1 MTFEEIYTS
10 IKKQE
15 YAPIYFLMGE
25 ESFYIDKITDYILE
39 NALPEAER
47 DFNQTVFYGKDA
59 DMANIIDTAR
69 RFPMM
74 ATRQLVVV
82 KEAQQL
88 KNIELLDSYIKNP
101 LKSTILVI
109 NYKYKSL
116 DKRKAFTK
124 NVAQYGILFE
134 SKKIYENQLPDWI
147 SKYTSSLKLKIDT
160 KASILLSEFLGNDL
174 SKISNELDKLSINIP
189 QGNTITADDIEK
201 NIGISKDFNNFELQN
216 ALGKKDVLKANQI
229 INYFSTNEK
238 NNPIYVTIALLHS
251 YFSKILKFHFL
262 KNKTN
267 DKLVASALGV
277 NPFFVKD
284 YKSAARLYNPKK
296 LVTIINLLRQYDL
309 KSKGIGNVSSKNG
322 DLLKELIFKT
332 LH

>member
-1 MTFEEIYTS
+1 MKFEEIYNS

-25 ESFYIDKITDYILE
+25 ESFYIDKITDYILA

-59 DMANIIDTAR
+59 DIANVIDTAR

-82 KEAQQL
+82 KEAQLL

-124 NVAQYGILFE
+124 NVAQFGILFE

-147 SKYTSSLKLKIDT
+147 SKYAGSLKLKIDT

-189 QGNTITADDIEK
+189 QGNTITADEIEK

-216 ALGKKDVLKANQI
+216 ALGKKDVVKANQI

-238 NNPIYVTIALLHS
+238 SNPIFITIALLHS

-267 DKLVASALGV
+267 DKLIASALGV

-296 LVTIINLLRQYDL
+296 VVSIIKLLREYDL

>member
-1 MTFEEIYTS
+1 MTFEEIYRN

-15 YAPIYFLMGE
+15 YAPVYFLMGE
-25 ESFYIDKITDYILE
+25 ESFYIDKITDYILA

-47 DFNQTVFYGKDA
+47 DFNQAIFYGKDA
-59 DMANIIDTAR
+59 DIANIIDTAR

-74 ATRQLVVV
+74 ATKQLVVV
-82 KEAQQL
+82 KEAQLL

-101 LKSTILVI
+101 LQSTILVI
-109 NYKYKSL
+109 NFKYKSL

-124 NVAQYGILFE
+124 NVAKNGILFE

-147 SKYTSSLKLKIDT
+147 SKYTGGLKLKIDT

-189 QGNTITADDIEK
+189 KGNTITADDIER

-216 ALGKKDVLKANQI
+216 ALGKKDVVKANQI

-238 NNPIYVTIALLHS
+238 NNPIFVTIALLHS

-267 DKLVASALGV
+267 DKLIASALGV

-296 LVTIINLLRQYDL
+296 VVSIINLLREYDL

>member
-1 MTFEEIYTS
+1 MTFEEIYS
-10 IKKQE
+10 NIKKQK
-15 YAPIYFLMGE
+15 YAPVYFLMGE
-25 ESFYIDKITDYILE
+25 ESFYIDKITDYILT
-39 NALPEAER
+39 NALPESER

-59 DMANIIDTAR
+59 DIANIIDTAR

-189 QGNTITADDIEK
+189 QGNSITADDIEK

-216 ALGKKDVLKANQI
+216 ALGKKDVVKANQI

-267 DKLVASALGV
+267 DKLIATALGV

-296 LVTIINLLRQYDL
+296 LVSIINLLREYDL

>member
-1 MTFEEIYTS
+1 MTFEQIYSS

-25 ESFYIDKITDYILE
+25 ESFYIDKITDYILA

-47 DFNQTVFYGKDA
+47 DFNQSVFYGKDA
-59 DMANIIDTAR
+59 DIANVMDTAR

-82 KEAQQL
+82 KEAQLL

-101 LKSTILVI
+101 LESTILVI

-124 NVAQYGILFE
+124 NVAKFGILFE

-147 SKYTSSLKLKIDT
+147 AKYTSSLKLKIDT

-189 QGNTITADDIEK
+189 QGNTITADEIEK

-216 ALGKKDVLKANQI
+216 ALGKKDVVKANQI

-238 NNPIYVTIALLHS
+238 NNPIFVTIALLHS

-267 DKLVASALGV
+267 DKLIASALGV

-296 LVTIINLLRQYDL
+296 VVSIINLLREYDL

>member
-1 MTFEEIYTS
+1 
-10 IKKQE
+10 
-15 YAPIYFLMGE
+15 MGE

-39 NALPEAER
+39 NALPESER
-47 DFNQTVFYGKDA
+47 DFNQSIFYGKDA
-59 DMANIIDTAR
+59 DIASIIDTAR

-74 ATRQLVVV
+74 ATKQLVVV

-124 NVAQYGILFE
+124 NVAQYGILFQ

-147 SKYTSSLKLKIDT
+147 SKYTSSLKLKIET

-189 QGNTITADDIEK
+189 QGKTITADDIEK

-216 ALGKKDVLKANQI
+216 ALGKKDILKANQI

-296 LVTIINLLRQYDL
+296 LVSIINLLREYDL

>member
-1 MTFEEIYTS
+1 MTFEEIYS
-10 IKKQE
+10 NIKKQK

-25 ESFYIDKITDYILE
+25 ESFYIDKITDYILA

-47 DFNQTVFYGKDA
+47 DFNQTIFYGKDA
-59 DMANIIDTAR
+59 NIANILDTAR

-82 KEAQQL
+82 KEAQLL
-88 KNIELLDSYIKNP
+88 KDIEFLDSYIKNP

-116 DKRKAFTK
+116 DKRKVFTK
-124 NVAQYGILFE
+124 NIAKYGILFE

-147 SKYTSSLKLKIDT
+147 AKYASNLKLKIDT
-160 KASILLSEFLGNDL
+160 KAGILLSEFLGNDL

-189 QGNTITADDIEK
+189 KGSTITAEEIEK

-216 ALGKKDVLKANQI
+216 ALGKKDVVKANQI

-238 NNPIYVTIALLHS
+238 NKPIFVTIALLYS

-267 DKLVASALGV
+267 DKLIASALGV
-277 NPFFVKD
+277 NPYFVKD
-284 YKSAARLYNPKK
+284 YKSAARLYNPRK
-296 LVTIINLLRQYDL
+296 VVSIIKLLREYDL

>member
-1 MTFEEIYTS
+1 MTFEEIYSS

-25 ESFYIDKITDYILE
+25 ESFYIDKITDYILD
-39 NALPEAER
+39 NALAEAER
-47 DFNQTVFYGKDA
+47 DFNQTIFYGKDA
-59 DMANIIDTAR
+59 DMANIMDTAR

-74 ATRQLVVV
+74 STRQLVVV

-88 KNIELLDSYIKNP
+88 KNIELLDSYVKNP

-124 NVAQYGILFE
+124 NVAQHGILFE

-189 QGNTITADDIEK
+189 QGNSITADDIEK

-216 ALGKKDVLKANQI
+216 ALGKKDVVKANQI

-267 DKLVASALGV
+267 DKIIASALGI

-296 LVTIINLLRQYDL
+296 LVSIINHLREYDL
-309 KSKGIGNVSSKNG
+309 KSKGFGNVSSKNG

>member
-1 MTFEEIYTS
+1 MTFEEIYNR

-47 DFNQTVFYGKDA
+47 DFNQSIFYGKDA
-59 DMANIIDTAR
+59 DIANVVDTAR

-82 KEAQQL
+82 KEAQHL

-101 LKSTILVI
+101 LQSTILVI
-109 NYKYKSL
+109 NYKYKTL

-124 NVAQYGILFE
+124 NVAQFGILFE

-147 SKYTSSLKLKIDT
+147 TKYTKSLKLNIDT

-216 ALGKKDVLKANQI
+216 ALGKKDIVKANQI

-238 NNPIYVTIALLHS
+238 SNPIYVTIALLHS

-267 DKLVASALGV
+267 DKIVASALGI

-296 LVTIINLLRQYDL
+296 LVAIINLLREYDL

>member
-1 MTFEEIYTS
+1 MTFEEIYKS

-25 ESFYIDKITDYILE
+25 ESFYIDKITDYILA
-39 NALPEAER
+39 NALPEADR
-47 DFNQTVFYGKDA
+47 DFNQSVFYGKDA
-59 DMANIIDTAR
+59 DIANIIDTAR

-88 KNIELLDSYIKNP
+88 KNIELLDSYIKKP

-109 NYKYKSL
+109 SYKYKSL

-124 NVAQYGILFE
+124 SVAQHAILFE

-189 QGNTITADDIEK
+189 QGNTITANEIEK

-296 LVTIINLLRQYDL
+296 LVSIIKLLREYDL

>member
-1 MTFEEIYTS
+1 MTFEEIYNR

-47 DFNQTVFYGKDA
+47 DFNQSIFYGKDA
-59 DMANIIDTAR
+59 DIANVIDTAR

-82 KEAQQL
+82 KEAQHL

-101 LKSTILVI
+101 LQSTILVI
-109 NYKYKSL
+109 NYKYKTL

-124 NVAQYGILFE
+124 NVAQFGILFE

-147 SKYTSSLKLKIDT
+147 TKYTKSLKLNIDT

-216 ALGKKDVLKANQI
+216 ALGKKDIVKANQI

-238 NNPIYVTIALLHS
+238 SNPIYVTIALLHS

-267 DKLVASALGV
+267 DKIVASALGI

-296 LVTIINLLRQYDL
+296 LVAIINLLREYDL

>member
-1 MTFEEIYTS
+1 MTFEEIYNR

-47 DFNQTVFYGKDA
+47 DFNQSIFYGKDA
-59 DMANIIDTAR
+59 DIANVIDTAR

-82 KEAQQL
+82 KEAQHL

-101 LKSTILVI
+101 LQSTILVI
-109 NYKYKSL
+109 NYKYKTL

-124 NVAQYGILFE
+124 NVAQFGILFE

-147 SKYTSSLKLKIDT
+147 TKYTKSLKLNIDT

-216 ALGKKDVLKANQI
+216 ALGKKDVVKANQI

-238 NNPIYVTIALLHS
+238 SNPIYVTIALLHS

-267 DKLVASALGV
+267 DKIVASALGI

-296 LVTIINLLRQYDL
+296 LVAIINLLREYDL

>member
-1 MTFEEIYTS
+1 MTFEEIYSS

-39 NALPEAER
+39 NALPQAER

-59 DMANIIDTAR
+59 DIANIMDTAR

-74 ATRQLVVV
+74 STRQLVVV

-88 KNIELLDSYIKNP
+88 KNIELLDTYIKNP

-216 ALGKKDVLKANQI
+216 ALGKKDVVKANQI

-267 DKLVASALGV
+267 DKITASALGV

-296 LVTIINLLRQYDL
+296 LVSIINLLREYDL

>member
-1 MTFEEIYTS
+1 MKFEEIYSS
-10 IKKQE
+10 IKKQK

-25 ESFYIDKITDYILE
+25 ESFYIDKITDYILA
-39 NALPEAER
+39 NALPESER
-47 DFNQTVFYGKDA
+47 DFNQTIFYGKDA
-59 DMANIIDTAR
+59 DIANIIDTAR

-82 KEAQQL
+82 KEAQVL

-116 DKRKAFTK
+116 DKRKLFTK
-124 NVAQYGILFE
+124 NVAQFGILFE

-147 SKYTSSLKLKIDT
+147 AQYASSLKLKIDT
-160 KASILLSEFLGNDL
+160 KASILLAEFLGNDL

-189 QGNTITADDIEK
+189 QGNTITANEIEQ

-216 ALGKKDVLKANQI
+216 ALGKKDVVKANQI

-238 NNPIYVTIALLHS
+238 NHPIFVTIALLYS

-267 DKLVASALGV
+267 DKLIASAIGV

-284 YKSAARLYNPKK
+284 YKSAAKRYNPRK
-296 LVTIINLLRQYDL
+296 VVSIIKLLREYDL

-322 DLLKELIFKT
+322 DLLRELIFKT

>member
-1 MTFEEIYTS
+1 MTFEEIFSS
-10 IKKQE
+10 IKKQK

-47 DFNQTVFYGKDA
+47 DFNQTVFYGKDS
-59 DMANIIDTAR
+59 DIANIIDTAR

-124 NVAQYGILFE
+124 NVAQFGILFE
-134 SKKIYENQLPDWI
+134 SKKIYENQIPDWI
-147 SKYTSSLKLKIDT
+147 KKYTSSLKLKIDT

-174 SKISNELDKLSINIP
+174 SKISNELEKLSINIA

-216 ALGKKDVLKANQI
+216 ALGKRDVVKANQI

-238 NNPIYVTIALLHS
+238 NNPIFVSIALLHS
-251 YFSKILKFHFL
+251 YFSKILKYHFL

-284 YKSAARLYNPKK
+284 YKSAARIYNPKK
-296 LVTIINLLRQYDL
+296 LVSIINLLREYDL

>member
-1 MTFEEIYTS
+1 MTFEEIYS
-10 IKKQE
+10 NIKKQN

-25 ESFYIDKITDYILE
+25 ESFYIDKITDYILA

-47 DFNQTVFYGKDA
+47 DFNQTIFYGKDA
-59 DMANIIDTAR
+59 NIANVLDTAR

-82 KEAQQL
+82 KEAQLL
-88 KNIELLDSYIKNP
+88 KDIDFLDSYIKNP

-116 DKRKAFTK
+116 DKRKVFTK
-124 NVAQYGILFE
+124 NIAKYGVLFE

-147 SKYTSSLKLKIDT
+147 AKYARNLKLKIDT
-160 KASILLSEFLGNDL
+160 KAGILLSEFLGNDL

-189 QGNTITADDIEK
+189 QGSTITAEEIEK

-216 ALGKKDVLKANQI
+216 ALGKKDVIKANQI

-238 NNPIYVTIALLHS
+238 NKPIFVTIALLHS

-267 DKLVASALGV
+267 DKLIASALGV

-284 YKSAARLYNPKK
+284 YKSAARLYNPRK
-296 LVTIINLLRQYDL
+296 VVSIIKLLREYDL

>member
-1 MTFEEIYTS
+1 
-10 IKKQE
+10 
-15 YAPIYFLMGE
+15 
-25 ESFYIDKITDYILE
+25 
-39 NALPEAER
+39 
-47 DFNQTVFYGKDA
+47 
-59 DMANIIDTAR
+59 
-69 RFPMM
+69 MM
-74 ATRQLVVV
+74 ATKQLVVV

-124 NVAQYGILFE
+124 NVAQYGILFQ

-147 SKYTSSLKLKIDT
+147 SKYTSSLKLKIET

-189 QGNTITADDIEK
+189 QGKTITADDIEK

-216 ALGKKDVLKANQI
+216 ALGKKDILKANQI

-296 LVTIINLLRQYDL
+296 LVSIINLLREYDL